1 MAQYTVI
8 RSACRFKIDVC
19 IPEGVLAEVSAEL
32 PVRTLD
38 QVEVDSGLLR
48 QAVVDQH
55 EQPERAE

>member
-19 IPEGVLAEVSAEL
+19 IPEGVLAEVSPEL

-48 QAVVDQH
+48 QAVVDHH
-55 EQPERAE
+55 E